1 MQQPIFSDE
10 LTWRDRL
17 RYALLRL
24 PLFALLWWILIE
36 GKPAGWWYGIPV
48 ILSALL
54 VSLLLLPASRRQR
67 PLGGTVRFVG
77 FFLWESLRGGIDV
90 ALRALNPRLPL
101 NPDLIDYSLRLPE
114 GNARIVLMNTI
125 SLLPGTLS
133 ANLQDDCL
141 QVHTLDDDPQTLQSL
156 EQVETVVAQL
166 FGIDI

>member
-1 MQQPIFSDE
+1 MQQPARRDE
-10 LTWRDRL
+10 MTL
-17 RYALLRL
+17 RAWIWSGLLRL

-36 GKPAGWWYGIPV
+36 GKLAGWWYGIPV
-48 ILSALL
+48 ILSAVL
-54 VSLLLLPASRRQR
+54 VSLLLLPASRRR
-67 PLGGTVRFVG
+67 WPLSGTVRFVG

-133 ANLQDDCL
+133 ANLHDDCL
-141 QVHTLDDDPQTLQSL
+141 QVHTLDDDPQTMQSL
-156 EQVETVVAQL
+156 EHVETMVAQL